1 MLIAMSNS
9 SRGDFRSLSAGE
21 KFATR
26 KVVVIRHKEGSTAE
40 ELAADFGV
48 GLSTVISWIT
58 RYALGSVEN
67 LKDKHRSG
75 RPRKLTD
82 DQAQWLVNTIREKT
96 PLQVKFHFAFW
107 TLKIV
112 KQLVWQ
118 EFGVCLGT
126 TTVWSLL
133 RRLGLSCQRPKCRAY
148 QQDADAVKAW
158 KEKDYPQLVARAAAA
173 NALIVFADEA
183 GMRSDYHVGTTWGKR
198 GKTPIAKFTGQ
209 RFRLNM
215 LAAISPEG
223 KIYYRVHEGTAN
235 ATTFCEFLE
244 QIADAAGD
252 RPVYV
257 VLDQVSIHKAT
268 AVGEWLA
275 KREGAEIELH
285 FLPTYS
291 PELNPAELVWS
302 LVKGI
307 VGKELVKSKKGLKAR
322 LLAAFEAL
330 RDAPK
335 KVERF
340 FLEADC
346 IYTVA

>member
-1 MLIAMSNS
+1 MRNP
-9 SRGDFRSLSAGE
+9 SRKDFRSLSAAE

-26 KVVVIRHKEGSTAE
+26 KVVVMRHKEGITAE

-48 GLSTVISWIT
+48 GLATVLAWIA
-58 RYALGSVEN
+58 RFALGSFAN
-67 LKDKHRSG
+67 LKDKPRSG

-82 DQAQWLVNTIREKT
+82 KQAQWLVDTIREKT
-96 PLQVKFHFAFW
+96 PLQMKFGFAFW
-107 TLKIV
+107 TLNIV
-112 KQLVWQ
+112 QQLVWN
-118 EFGVCLGT
+118 EFDVRLGT

-148 QQDADAVKAW
+148 QQDDDAVKKW
-158 KEKDYPQLVARAAAA
+158 KGKDYPKLAARAVAA

-198 GKTPIAKFTGQ
+198 GKTPVAKFTGK

-223 KIYYRVHEGTAN
+223 RIYYRVHEGTAN
-235 ATTFCEFLE
+235 AALFCEFLQ
-244 QIADAAGD
+244 QIADGAGD

-268 AVGEWLA
+268 VVSEWLE

-302 LVKGI
+302 LVKGT
-307 VGKELVKSKKGLKAR
+307 VGKELVKSKKGLMAR
-322 LLAAFEAL
+322 LVAAFEAL

>member
-1 MLIAMSNS
+1 MSNP
-9 SRGDFRSLSAGE
+9 SRGDFRSLSAEE
-21 KFATR
+21 KFDTR
-26 KVVVIRHKEGSTAE
+26 KIVVTLHKEGTTAE
-40 ELAADFGV
+40 QLAADFGV
-48 GLSTVISWIT
+48 RLATVLSWVA
-58 RYALGSVEN
+58 RYALGSFDN

-82 DQAQWLVNTIREKT
+82 DQAQELVDIIREKT
-96 PLQVKFHFAFW
+96 PDQMKFRFAFW
-107 TLKIV
+107 TLNIV
-112 KQLVWQ
+112 QQLVWQ
-118 EFGVCLGT
+118 EFKVRLGT

-148 QQDADAVKAW
+148 QQDADAVKEW
-158 KEKDYPQLVARAAAA
+158 KEKGYPQLAARAAAA

-223 KIYYRVHEGTAN
+223 RIYYRIHEGTAN
-235 ATTFCEFLE
+235 AALFCDFLQ
-244 QIADAAGD
+244 QIADAAGQ

-268 AVGEWLA
+268 VVSEWLNR
-275 KREGAEIELH
+275 REGAEIELH

-302 LVKGI
+302 LVKGT
-307 VGKELVKSKKGLKAR
+307 VGKEFVKTKKALGAR